1 MRLLRS
7 ATERTKE
14 RQRNTFITS
23 IKVKQRNVS
32 EILKTEKLEEGIKEN
47 TMHRKEGKSDAVV
60 WT

>member
-23 IKVKQRNVS
+23 IKVKQRNVL
-32 EILKTEKLEEGIKEN
+32 EILKTDKKEN
-47 TMHRKEGKSDAVV
+47 TVHRKEGKSDAVV